1 MDHCGVRVSNSAIHL
16 QPLGKRLLKIQPPK
30 KSDDQ
35 PQAASAKKLEKF
47 QESAWKCIVY
57 ILLTAA
63 SSFALSNETFWRDV
77 SEYWT
82 QCDRLPCQYEA
93 SRRIK
98 FAYALDMAYYMYAI
112 PYCIMFETKRKDF
125 WATLLHHFVTV
136 ALIAYSYALGF
147 TKIGVIIMF
156 LHDVC
161 DSPLEMAKLAK
172 YAGQEALTNFLFVCF
187 TVIWIAMR
195 VVYFPV
201 WVIWSVVWD
210 SFAAVVGENGHIDFP
225 HWEIFTGMLVTLW
238 LLHLYWTYVILQ
250 IAAAAVMQG
259 SASDTREDDD

>member
-1 MDHCGVRVSNSAIHL
+1 MDHCGVRVSNSAVHL

-161 DSPLEMAKLAK
+161 DSPLELS
-172 YAGQEALTNFLFVCF
+172 L
-187 TVIWIAMR
+187 I
-195 VVYFPV
+195 
-201 WVIWSVVWD
+201 
-210 SFAAVVGENGHIDFP
+210 HI
-225 HWEIFTGMLVTLW
+225 
-238 LLHLYWTYVILQ
+238 
-250 IAAAAVMQG
+250 
-259 SASDTREDDD
+259 